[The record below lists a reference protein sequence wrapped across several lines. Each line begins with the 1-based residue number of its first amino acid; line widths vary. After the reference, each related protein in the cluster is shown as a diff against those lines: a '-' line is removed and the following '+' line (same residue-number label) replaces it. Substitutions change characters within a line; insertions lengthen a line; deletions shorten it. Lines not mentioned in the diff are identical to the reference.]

1 MEILSVVIFV
11 LFVLTVLGLS
21 WYFARRSK
29 SASGYFAAGGIM
41 AANPKWC
48 LSISEWKKHFADWI
62 LDASPESILEVN
74 VFFDIH
80 CAYGDQKI
88 ASELQMYMLELC
100 ECFIKNIRLP
110 DKAQLRLFRRGRIL
124 IF

>member
-62 LDASPESILEVN
+62 LDASPESILKVN
-74 VFFDIH
+74 VFF
-80 CAYGDQKI
+80 
-88 ASELQMYMLELC
+88 
-100 ECFIKNIRLP
+100 
-110 DKAQLRLFRRGRIL
+110 L
-124 IF
+124 IFIVRMEIKRSPVSCKCICWNFANVLSKISVYQTKLSYDFLGGAGY